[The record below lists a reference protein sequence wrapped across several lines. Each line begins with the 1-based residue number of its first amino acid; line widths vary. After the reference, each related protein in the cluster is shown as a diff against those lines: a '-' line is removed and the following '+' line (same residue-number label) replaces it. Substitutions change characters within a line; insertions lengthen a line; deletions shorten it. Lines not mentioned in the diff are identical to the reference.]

1 MDHELYRGID
11 EAALSNN
18 GYGRHGYI
26 LFKLDNMIFDRVICT
41 LEKSRIFSWLSK
53 FHISMKIQ

>member
-1 MDHELYRGID
+1 MDQELYRGID

-18 GYGRHGYI
+18 EYGRHGYM
-26 LFKLDNMIFDRVICT
+26 LFKLENMIFDRVICT
-41 LEKSRIFSWLSK
+41 LEKLRIFSWLSK